1 MKNIILA
8 IALVFGMSS
17 FCIAADNNVY
27 VKTPAKV
34 EIDAGRIKQLS
45 IETNAKKV
53 IWLLTDKNAD
63 LIKLSDT
70 NAIFSSPVAGT
81 YTLYLFVA
89 EGDEPKGPYTI
100 SIVVK
105 GDLPNPGPGPVPVDD
120 FVKSLREAYASDTST
135 DKVKY
140 RDLLIGVYKDAI
152 DNILTDPEIE
162 TVGQVVTLLSMNG
175 REVLG
180 ENNLVPLRK
189 LISVE
194 FKKITPTDINT
205 KLDNTQKNTYKVFF
219 QKVISALEKV

>member
-1 MKNIILA
+1 MKNLLVI
-8 IALVFGMSS
+8 IALLFGMCST
-17 FCIAADNNVY
+17 CLADNIY

-34 EIDAGRIKQLS
+34 EVDAGRIKQLS

-70 NAIFSSPVAGT
+70 NAIFSSPVAGN
-81 YTLYLFVA
+81 YILYLFVA

-100 SIVVK
+100 NVTVK
-105 GDLPNPGPGPVPVDD
+105 GDLPNPGPNPGPIDD
-120 FVKSLREAYASDTST
+120 FVKSLREAYTSDTST

-140 RDLLIGVYKDAI
+140 KELLIGVYKDAI
-152 DNILTDPEIE
+152 ENILTDAEIE
-162 TVGQVVTLLSMNG
+162 TAGQLVTLLSMNG

-194 FKKITPTDINT
+194 FKKITPTDTNT
-205 KLDNTQKNTYKVFF
+205 KLDNTLKNTYKLFF